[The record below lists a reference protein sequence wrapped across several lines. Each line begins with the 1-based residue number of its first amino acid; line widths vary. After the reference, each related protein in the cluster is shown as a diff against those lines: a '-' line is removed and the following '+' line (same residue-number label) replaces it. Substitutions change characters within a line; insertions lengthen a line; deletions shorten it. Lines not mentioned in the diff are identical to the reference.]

1 MYKLL
6 TPPAHKYL
14 RSHAHTHAHAH
25 AHTRTHA
32 RTHAHT
38 HTHTHTH
45 SLSYYTLEVRYN
57 VFSRNAVPA
66 LIIIYIDT
74 RSKIFPPRRRSNS
87 NASCHKCQPNIQFAT
102 DERVLFA
109 FILITCKQRTVYV
122 ARNNSLGAMLVNLKR
137 RSHLCA
143 DARAPTTSR
152 ARAHALCRR
161 RAGGGSNVTHR

>member
-1 MYKLL
+1 MCNHIKANFLNFSICISQHVQASHTPRTQIPPL
-6 TPPAHKYL
+6 TRTHTRTRA
-14 RSHAHTHAHAH
+14 RTHTHSRT
-25 AHTRTHA
+25 HTRTHA
-32 RTHAHT
+32 

-122 ARNNSLGAMLVNLKR
+122 ARNNSLGAMLVNFL
-137 RSHLCA
+137 
-143 DARAPTTSR
+143 APVASVR
-152 ARAHALCRR
+152 
-161 RAGGGSNVTHR
+161 